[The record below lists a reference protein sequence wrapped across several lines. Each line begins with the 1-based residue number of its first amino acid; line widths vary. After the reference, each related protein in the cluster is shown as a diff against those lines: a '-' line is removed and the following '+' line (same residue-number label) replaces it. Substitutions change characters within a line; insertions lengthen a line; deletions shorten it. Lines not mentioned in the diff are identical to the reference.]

1 MRLLFLPERFPP
13 DRGGVSQSAGRQV
26 AALAPHLA
34 RLDVLRLADDL
45 PPGRVASE
53 SREGWTLYRAGRAA
67 TPEESLQILHETA
80 VHLVGAA
87 SHDAVLGFFAVP
99 AGYVAVTVARRCGI
113 RSIVSLRGN
122 DVDRAM
128 FHGPRLPLLLHAL
141 ERADSIV
148 GVSGEILAKVTAL
161 TGRTA
166 GLHLV
171 PNGVD
176 VAALDPEGGV
186 ADLVAARPFLGFPGE
201 LRLKKGLPVLL
212 ELAERLAAGDPGTIF
227 AIGGVRVE
235 ERDGVEAWRR
245 AHPAASTRLVE
256 IRYTRDRAELATTL
270 RAMDLLVFPSLWDG
284 LPNALLEGMALA
296 RPVLASAV
304 GAIPEV
310 LEHGVNGFLIAPSR
324 LDTFA
329 AEALRVAGLPADE
342 RARVGRAARETVAT
356 RFRPEA
362 ERDALLAVLS
372 SR

>member
-1 MRLLFLPERFPP
+1 M
-13 DRGGVSQSAGRQV
+13 